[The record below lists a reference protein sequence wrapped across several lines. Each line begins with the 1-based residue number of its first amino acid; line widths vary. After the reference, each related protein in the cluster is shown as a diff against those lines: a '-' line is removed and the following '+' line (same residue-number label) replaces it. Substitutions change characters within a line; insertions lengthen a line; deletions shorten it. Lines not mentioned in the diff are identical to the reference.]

1 MFKLESNRLK
11 REFKITNS
19 NFYASQILN
28 KYSKMSFVPDGN
40 GCEFVIV
47 FTDGSEFSSKGLP
60 VVNSSD
66 KNEKLQFVFAENMG
80 VTVQLEYWVH
90 KDKNTICKQITLSQT
105 DDRVIDYVLLDNI
118 GIVNS
123 KTHFS
128 IDIGEDAEIPGYQAS
143 LGQPFYIDS
152 LFFGCEFPATD
163 NRIINGAGK
172 IAYYIGRNVGK
183 NFACPVTVM
192 GGAKDNTIVEVKS
205 AFFEYI
211 DSISQ
216 KADLR
221 FQYNS
226 WYDHMLNI
234 DENKILDSFTEIAKG
249 LAFHN
254 APKLDTFAVDD
265 GWNDYKS
272 NFWSFSTKK
281 FPDKLDNISKQCKQM
296 GAGFGLWLGPR
307 GGYNYQ
313 RKFAKRIQKAQ
324 NGYLNKDANEICV
337 ASSVYLKKLE
347 EFLIDTVT
355 QYDIDYLKLDGFC
368 KKPCTNEKHDH
379 ATGGENNMYFTTDLW
394 HKWIELFEH
403 LRAARAVDKK
413 DLWINM
419 TCYVNVS
426 PWWLQWVNSIWLQ
439 NSGDIGFA
447 DNLSNQSKLD
457 SELTYRDGRYFDC
470 VCRRASQIPLKN
482 IYNHEP
488 IYGNCAKV
496 KYTDEEFE
504 KFMYW
509 CAVRGQA
516 LNELYLSYTM
526 MNDEKWDALSKVM
539 HFQKD
544 NYHIL
549 KNATFI
555 GGDPTDNNIYGY
567 FSWTKEGEGIIALR
581 NPTDEKTS
589 LTLNLNKLMGVPED
603 LENVRKIN
611 IYNKSMPET
620 GEVYSY
626 GSKIDL
632 TMHPFEVMI
641 FKFTKQKED

>member
-28 KYSKMSFVPDGN
+28 KYSGMSFVPDGN

-47 FTDGSEFSSKGLP
+47 FTDGTEFSSKGLP
-60 VVNSSD
+60 VADSSEE
-66 KNEKLQFVFAENMG
+66 NEKLKFVFAENMG
-80 VTVQLEYWVH
+80 VTVTLTYWVH
-90 KDKNTICKQITLSQT
+90 EDKNTICKQITLSQS
-105 DDRVIDYVLLDNI
+105 DDRVIDYILLDNI

-123 KTHFS
+123 KTHFTV
-128 IDIGEDAEIPGYQAS
+128 DIGEDTEIPGYQAS

-172 IAYYIGRNVGK
+172 IAYYIGKNVAK
-183 NFACPVTVM
+183 DFKCPVTVM
-192 GGAKDNTIVEVKS
+192 GGAKDNTIVEVKK

-211 DSISQ
+211 DNISQ
-216 KADLR
+216 KTDLR

-226 WYDHMLNI
+226 WYDYMLNI
-234 DENKILDSFTEIAKG
+234 DEPKIRSSFSEIAEN
-249 LAFHN
+249 LAKHN
-254 APKLDTFAVDD
+254 APKLDCFAVDD
-265 GWNDYKS
+265 GWNDYKKG
-272 NFWSFSTKK
+272 FWCFDKKK
-281 FPDKLDNISKQCKQM
+281 FPDKLENISQQCKQM
-296 GAGFGLWLGPR
+296 GTGFGLWLGPR
-307 GGYNYQ
+307 GGYNYN

-337 ASSVYLKKLE
+337 ASETYLKNLE
-347 EFLIDTVT
+347 AFLLETVT

-368 KKPCTNEKHDH
+368 SKPCTNEKHDH
-379 ATGGENNMYFTTDLW
+379 ATGGANDMYFTTDLW
-394 HKWIELFEH
+394 HKWIKLFEQI
-403 LRAARAVDKK
+403 RATRNAAHK

-447 DNLSNQSKLD
+447 DNQENQSQMD

-470 VCRRASQIPLKN
+470 ICRRANQFPLKN
-482 IYNHEP
+482 VYNHEP

-504 KFMYW
+504 KFIYW

-516 LNELYLSYTM
+516 LNELYLSHTM
-526 MNDEKWDALSKVM
+526 MNEVKWESLAKVM
-539 HFQKD
+539 RFQKE

-549 KNATFI
+549 KNAAFI

-589 LTLNLNKLMGVPED
+589 LTLNLNKLMGVPEN
-603 LENVRKIN
+603 LENIRKIN
-611 IYNKSMPET
+611 IYNKTMPET
-620 GEVYSY
+620 REVYSY

-632 TMHPFEVMI
+632 TMHPFEIMI
-641 FKFTKQKED
+641 FKFTK